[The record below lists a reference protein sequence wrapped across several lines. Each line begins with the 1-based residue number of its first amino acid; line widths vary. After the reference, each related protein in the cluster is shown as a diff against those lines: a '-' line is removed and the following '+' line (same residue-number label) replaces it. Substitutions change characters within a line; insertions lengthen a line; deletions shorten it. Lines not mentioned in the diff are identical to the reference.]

1 MIELKDSYNRKH
13 DYLRISLTDR
23 CNLNCIYCNP
33 NGKLTY
39 TEKSDLL
46 TFEEI
51 ERTVDIFT
59 SLGVNKIRLTGGEP
73 LARKNINDLFVRLN
87 EIKKRK
93 PFELAITTNGLL
105 LEDKIEEL
113 KDSGLERVNISLDSL
128 NPYSFARITGSD
140 ELITVL
146 KSINKA
152 VQLGIKVK
160 LNTVV
165 IKGINDSELLEFCK
179 FSIDNGIN
187 VRFIEFMPFSNNG
200 WNNEKFIRTDEML
213 ELIRSKYT
221 LEKLPDT
228 NSPAVDYQIS
238 GTNGKISFIN
248 SISDHFCS
256 TCNRLRITPNGM
268 LKLCL
273 FSSQD
278 KMLNLKRLISEIDD
292 NVSIAAIISEYLQL
306 KDYEHPSL
314 ENLISMNNNNMIQ
327 IGG

>member
-1 MIELKDSYNRKH
+1 MIQLKDAYKRKH

-33 NGKLTY
+33 NSKLTLS
-39 TEKSDLL
+39 EKSDLL

-73 LARKNINDLFVRLN
+73 LARKNITGLFVRLN

-113 KDSGLERVNISLDSL
+113 QDSGLDRVNISLDSL
-128 NPYSFARITGSD
+128 NLHTFARITGSD

-213 ELIRSKYT
+213 ELIRSKYK
-221 LEKLPDT
+221 LEKLPIT
-228 NSPAVDYQIS
+228 NSPAIDYQIS
-238 GTNGKISFIN
+238 GTKGKISFIN

-256 TCNRLRITPNGM
+256 NCNRLRLTSIGM

-273 FSSQD
+273 FSSHE
-278 KMLNLKRLISEIDD
+278 KMLNLKKLISENNEND
-292 NVSIAAIISEYLQL
+292 SIAAIISDYLQL

-314 ENLISMNNNNMIQ
+314 ENLIAMNNNNMIQ